1 MYQRQSL
8 LTGLVVLVL
17 VVAGGTVSPVAA
29 QPFPIPFADPAR
41 MLDVLFGEEN
51 EVDREAL
58 ESIEVSIVEEREL
71 GQQVLK
77 AGLASLKEA
86 GIPVVRKG
94 RDVEYLKSLVDTLR
108 PFLRHP
114 DRYPRIEVLVARSP
128 RVDARSCPGGTL
140 IFFEGLLDQAGSEA
154 ALVGIVGHELSHL
167 DHGHQLLPIRRIKWM
182 QQTAK
187 EPQTL
192 ARLMHSGPALTRL
205 WARPF
210 RPEDERAADADGA
223 AWAYAAGYDPREL
236 ARLFEPRPDNP
247 VEAVPWEVFLK
258 THPTNSD
265 RHAAILRQAQRM
277 EADQPPSEPL
287 FLGRENLKNRYSR
300 RQAEQTQ
307 K

>member
-8 LTGLVVLVL
+8 QAGLIVLML
-17 VVAGGTVSPVAA
+17 VAAGGTVSPAVA
-29 QPFPIPFADPAR
+29 QPFPFPFGDPAR
-41 MLDVLFGEEN
+41 MLDQMFGEEN
-51 EVDREAL
+51 EAEREVL
-58 ESIEVSIVEEREL
+58 ESIEVSIAEEREL
-71 GQQVLK
+71 GQQILR
-77 AGLASLKEA
+77 AGLASLKQA

-167 DHGHQLLPIRRIKWM
+167 DHGHQLLPIRRIKLM

-192 ARLMHSGPALTRL
+192 TNLMHSGPALTRL

-210 RPEDERAADADGA
+210 RPQDEQVADEDGA

-236 ARLFEPRPDNP
+236 ARLFEPRPDKP
-247 VEAVPWEVFLK
+247 VGPVPWELFLK

-265 RHAAILRQAQRM
+265 RHAAILRQTQRM

-287 FLGRENLKNRYSR
+287 FVGRENLKNRYSR